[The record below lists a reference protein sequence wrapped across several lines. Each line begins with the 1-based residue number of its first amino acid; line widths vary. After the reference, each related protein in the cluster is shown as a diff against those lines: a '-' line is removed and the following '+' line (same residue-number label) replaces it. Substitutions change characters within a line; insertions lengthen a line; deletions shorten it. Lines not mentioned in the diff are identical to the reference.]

1 MFHTIVLKIEHGALF
16 IGAYIYSY
24 KLFRKPS
31 LSHMLKTRDCIMY
44 YAYNILD
51 LINGTKL

>member
-16 IGAYIYSY
+16 IGAYNTANNYSVTN
-24 KLFRKPS
+24 S

-44 YAYNILD
+44 YALRFYD
-51 LINGTKL
+51 LIN